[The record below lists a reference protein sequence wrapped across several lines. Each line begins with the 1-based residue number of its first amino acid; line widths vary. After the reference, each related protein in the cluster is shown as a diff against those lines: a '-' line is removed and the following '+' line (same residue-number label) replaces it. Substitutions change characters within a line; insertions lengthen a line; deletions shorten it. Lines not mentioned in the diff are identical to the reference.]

1 MGSPIE
7 TWDGATAI
15 FTGAGGA
22 TPGIFLL
29 LAVVAC
35 FGAIVLAAIHEEHVY
50 AKFVN
55 GKK

>member
-7 TWDGATAI
+7 TWDGAAAI

-22 TPGIFLL
+22 TPAIFLV

-35 FGAIVLAAIHEEHVY
+35 FGAIVLAAVHEEHVY
-50 AKFVN
+50 AKYL